1 MRNTDGA
8 NRLLTQELIT
18 MVKKF
23 VLTRDQLQE
32 ALRLAAMGGADLLNP
47 SDVLS
52 LQIFPQEVRDEVFA
66 SVLVIKRLKEGKSS
80 MDVINI
86 IRQYVNL
93 EKH

>member
-1 MRNTDGA
+1 
-8 NRLLTQELIT
+8 

-47 SDVLS
+47 SDVLA
-52 LQIFPQEVRDEVFA
+52 LQVFPQEVRDEVFA
-66 SVLVIKRLKEGKSS
+66 SVLAIKCLKERRSPI
-80 MDVINI
+80 DAIDI

-93 EKH
+93 GKY